1 MKPFRHFNAD
11 SVDEALA
18 LLTEYDGKARVTAG
32 GTDLL
37 GVLKSEIL
45 ADYPEAVINLKTI
58 SGLDSIQADA
68 AGMTPC
74 TRVRTQRVVMPHG
87 PTVHTRRSVRGI
99 KRRLPNQASL
109 ALSRLMRM
117 MSHIWNFFSV
127 AYRQHAK
134 QAYRRTR
141 FSIP

>member
-1 MKPFRHFNAD
+1 MKPFKHFNAD

-58 SGLDSIQADA
+58 LQYCFVGL
-68 AGMTPC
+68 C
-74 TRVRTQRVVMPHG
+74 
-87 PTVHTRRSVRGI
+87 
-99 KRRLPNQASL
+99 
-109 ALSRLMRM
+109 
-117 MSHIWNFFSV
+117 FS
-127 AYRQHAK
+127 Y
-134 QAYRRTR
+134 
-141 FSIP
+141 